1 MDISSLKDAGL
12 GFKTDGFKGK
22 VPNKAGSV
30 DAQFARKYKVTL
42 NQIQLAE
49 KRLNMMLKNGG
60 GQILSKEKYDRQIK
74 KKLEDLALKCQGQK
88 YSDNLDAKLDF
99 INFKIELLTSDAVK
113 AEVEAE
119 QKKAEEQFKEE
130 NSQVEEFLNKLIKA
144 YNEAGADSAGDN
156 TEVKMKALEDEK
168 KKIKEEIDDPN
179 SGLYDVYDESSPE
192 YIEAVELGLPTKPD
206 ENLTK
211 KNKEKAKK
219 DLDKAYDQ
227 AKKGV
232 EAANNIAEQNAKKV
246 LAMCEKSLKL
256 PDEELSKKAQ
266 IKAEKALQQ
275 AAAQLSKLPDDMI
288 KQFKQIEN
296 LLQTLI
302 TGFGDLNFMVED
314 GLIDAEAYVDKM
326 IASLQSLMDPVFNT
340 ATALALPL
348 PPIVAPVK
356 DLLAMIPQM
365 GKDPPGISPEQ
376 KALIEKYKTMK
387 IQIPQD
393 WLESLKN
400 MKDSLLTVMGMFPV
414 CLVQLIF
421 NMIDALVGQILALGG
436 AAPYPL
442 NLIPLAIQLMPKLF
456 MLYLQFPQIFYKIIE
471 KKFKDMMAQA
481 MALGTSL
488 GSSVNGI
495 TVPTPQCSEAAK
507 AELLKKME
515 AKKKADDEQK
525 ALKKAQ
531 KMKEREEQLKNSAE
545 YQAAQYHADDA
556 KAQEEKAKKDAELL
570 AQIESTRPK
579 TVEEKEDLEN
589 KKLCE
594 EIIAEAS
601 RIHPNNTDDQPKD
614 LANTPDDELSEDEK
628 AQKKAES
635 TEKS

>member
-22 VPNKAGSV
+22 VLNKAGSV
-30 DAQFARKYKVTL
+30 DAQFARKYKITL

-168 KKIKEEIDDPN
+168 KKLEEEIDDPN

-296 LLQTLI
+296 LLQTLV
-302 TGFGDLNFMVED
+302 TGFGDLNFMMED
-314 GLIDAEAYVDKM
+314 GLIDAEAQVDKM

-471 KKFKDMMAQA
+471 KKFKDMMAQS